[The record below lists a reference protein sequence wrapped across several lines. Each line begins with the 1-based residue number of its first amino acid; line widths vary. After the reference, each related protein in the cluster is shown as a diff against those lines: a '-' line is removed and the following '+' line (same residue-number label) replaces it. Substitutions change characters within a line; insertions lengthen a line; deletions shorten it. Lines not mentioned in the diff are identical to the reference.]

1 MKTCKRFGALLL
13 ALVLTFSLSVT
24 AFAAVED
31 TGFSDVDADDWFAA
45 SAVYVRDNGI
55 MNGTSATTFDPNGTT
70 SRGQITA
77 ILYRAAGS
85 PAVSDAVDFPDVAP
99 GAYYADAAVWAAAN
113 GIVTGYADGTF
124 RPNDPITRQQMA
136 AILWRYAGSPAA
148 ESGTDYADESAI
160 ASYAVTAV
168 DWARDAGVISGR
180 DGNRFD
186 PSGRATRAQAAVIL
200 HRYLELTGANA
211 GEAPEPSGEPR
222 VLVACF
228 SATGNTKG
236 VAEAIAQATGGDL
249 FAITPADPYTSADLD
264 WTDADSRVVYEY
276 ENPEERDVA
285 LAQETP
291 TGWDDYDVVFLG
303 YPIWWGIAAWP
314 VSSFVAAN
322 DFDGKTVIPFC
333 TSSSSG
339 LGESGDLL
347 ADLADAGTW
356 LEGQRFR
363 GGASQ
368 ADVAAWVES
377 LDLS

>member
-1 MKTCKRFGALLL
+1 MKICKRFGALLL

-31 TGFSDVDADDWFAA
+31 TGFSDVDADDWFAD

-70 SRGQITA
+70 SRGQIAA

-85 PAVSDAVDFPDVAP
+85 PAASGGTAYSDVAET
-99 GAYYADAAVWAAAN
+99 AYYASAVRWAAAN
-113 GIVTGYADGTF
+113 GVVTGYADGTF
-124 RPNDPITRQQMA
+124 RPNDPITRQQLA

-160 ASYAVTAV
+160 AAYAVTAV
-168 DWARDAGVISGR
+168 DWARDTGVISGR

-222 VLVACF
+222 VLVAYF
-228 SATGNTKG
+228 SATGNTEG

-347 ADLADAGTW
+347 AELADADTW

>member
-1 MKTCKRFGALLL
+1 M
-13 ALVLTFSLSVT
+13 
-24 AFAAVED
+24 
-31 TGFSDVDADDWFAA
+31 
-45 SAVYVRDNGI
+45 
-55 MNGTSATTFDPNGTT
+55 
-70 SRGQITA
+70 
-77 ILYRAAGS
+77 
-85 PAVSDAVDFPDVAP
+85 
-99 GAYYADAAVWAAAN
+99 
-113 GIVTGYADGTF
+113 
-124 RPNDPITRQQMA
+124 
-136 AILWRYAGSPAA
+136 
-148 ESGTDYADESAI
+148 
-160 ASYAVTAV
+160 

-228 SATGNTKG
+228 SATGNTEG

-249 FAITPADPYTSADLD
+249 FAITPAAPYTSADLD

-347 ADLADAGTW
+347 ADAGTW

-368 ADVAAWVES
+368 TDVAAWVES

>member
-1 MKTCKRFGALLL
+1 MKICKRFGALLL
-13 ALVLTFSLSVT
+13 ALILTCGLSVT

-77 ILYRAAGS
+77 ILYRAASS

-113 GIVTGYADGTF
+113 GVVTGYADGTF
-124 RPNDPITRQQMA
+124 RPNDPITRQQLA

-168 DWARDAGVISGR
+168 DWARDTGVISGR

-186 PSGRATRAQAAVIL
+186 PSGRATRVQAAVIL
-200 HRYLELTGANA
+200 HRYLELPDA
-211 GEAPEPSGEPR
+211 GETPAPSGEPR
-222 VLVACF
+222 VLVAYF
-228 SATGNTKG
+228 SATGNTEG

-285 LAQETP
+285 LAPETP

-347 ADLADAGTW
+347 AELADAGTW

-368 ADVAAWVES
+368 ADVAAWVER

>member
-1 MKTCKRFGALLL
+1 MKICKRFGALLL

-31 TGFSDVDADDWFAA
+31 TGFSDVDADDWFAD

-70 SRGQITA
+70 SRGQIAA

-85 PAVSDAVDFPDVAP
+85 PAASGGTAYSDVAET
-99 GAYYADAAVWAAAN
+99 AYYASAVRWASAS
-113 GIVTGYADGTF
+113 GVVTGYDDGTF

-136 AILWRYAGSPAA
+136 AILWRCAGSPAA

-186 PSGRATRAQAAVIL
+186 PSGRATCAQAAVIL

-228 SATGNTKG
+228 SATGNTEG

-347 ADLADAGTW
+347 AELADADTW